1 MTARIL
7 VVLCAVALLS
17 SSAQAA
23 EPVHRV
29 ARGQTLGSIARRYR
43 VSVEDLC
50 AANGITP
57 KQRIKPGQQLFIP
70 SRDGA
75 PAPRRTDPVR
85 WHTVQPGQRL
95 GGIAAR
101 HGIEVEAL
109 CGANDLEPTSTIRP
123 GQRLVI
129 PGKDDVD
136 GSAAQRERL
145 KAEKKADLGVP
156 VAGEPPGKSWR
167 NYARPA
173 RRGGYVTLLRGG
185 LRFEGYV
192 VDKHGR
198 VLDRAKEKFADLL
211 VTRRGE
217 RMEIDER
224 LIQLI
229 AKVSDTFGGRPID
242 VVSGFR
248 RERAAAGSRHRH
260 GRAIDFRVTG
270 VPNSAVRDY
279 LQTLDRVGVG
289 YYPNSSFVHLDVRD
303 KWTYWVDHSGP
314 GQPARYGGFWT
325 RTE

>member
-7 VVLCAVALLS
+7 VVLCVALVS
-17 SSAQAA
+17 SIAHAA

-29 ARGQTLGSIARRYR
+29 ARGQTLGAIARRYR

-70 SRDGA
+70 GGGA
-75 PAPRRTDPVR
+75 PGMARPKDPAR
-85 WHTVQPGQRL
+85 WHTVQKGQRL
-95 GGIAAR
+95 GSIAQR
-101 HGIEVEAL
+101 HGIEIEAL
-109 CGANDLEPTSTIRP
+109 CSANDLEPTATIRP
-123 GQRLVI
+123 GQRLII

-136 GSAAQRERL
+136 GSAARSERL
-145 KAEKKADLGVP
+145 KTEKKADLGVP
-156 VAGEPPGKSWR
+156 VGGEPPGKSWR

-173 RRGGYVTLLRGG
+173 RRGGYVTLVRGG

-192 VDKHGR
+192 IDARGR
-198 VLDRAKEKFADLL
+198 VLERAKEKFTDLL

-217 RMEIDER
+217 RMDIDER

-248 RERAAAGSRHRH
+248 RERAAAGSRHRS
-260 GRAIDFRVTG
+260 GRAIDFRVSG
-270 VPNSAVRDY
+270 VPNSALRDY
-279 LQTLDRVGVG
+279 LQTLDNVGVG
-289 YYPNSSFVHLDVRD
+289 YYPNSTFVHLDVRD

-325 RTE
+325 RPAR